1 MYGSSREVVSSAD
14 SFTFTD
20 ARASSRGCSLGGPTS
35 GALIPGLDS
44 SQASATCARNAPRRR
59 DRRHAIDDLAVR
71 VGGVREEA
79 RDRLVGLGPDARV
92 VPVPRQPPTG
102 LRAPGDD
109 ADPLGR
115 AKWQHFALLLAVEQV
130 HEVLHADEAGPAVTF
145 GNPKSPG
152 ELPRMHRGPADIT
165 DLPGLDDVVERFE
178 GLLDWGAIIPAVDL
192 IEVDVIGAEAPQAGV
207 DLHHD

>member
-20 ARASSRGCSLGGPTS
+20 ARASSRWCSLVAPTI
-35 GALIPGLDS
+35 GAVITGLDS

-71 VGGVREEA
+71 LGGVREEA

-102 LRAPGDD
+102 LRAPRND

-115 AKWQHFALLLAVEQV
+115 TERQHFALLLAVEQV
-130 HEVLHADEAGPAVTF
+130 QEVLHADEAIPAVAF
-145 GNPKSPG
+145 GNP
-152 ELPRMHRGPADIT
+152 RARANCHAC
-165 DLPGLDDVVERFE
+165 
-178 GLLDWGAIIPAVDL
+178 
-192 IEVDVIGAEAPQAGV
+192 IEDPI
-207 DLHHD
+207 